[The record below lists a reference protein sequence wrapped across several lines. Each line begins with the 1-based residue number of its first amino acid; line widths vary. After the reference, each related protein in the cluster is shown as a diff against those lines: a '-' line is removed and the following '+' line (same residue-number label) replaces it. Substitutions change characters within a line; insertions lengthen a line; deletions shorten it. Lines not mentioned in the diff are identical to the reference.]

1 MVMTDLRKAA
11 VEALELL
18 EHLCKQVD
26 PEALGWEDVGKV
38 QALRNALS
46 KPDEGTWQFKIIGF
60 RNVTLPNGKD
70 ELQFS
75 IADADAPKGWS

>member
-1 MVMTDLRKAA
+1 MTDVRKAA
-11 VEALELL
+11 TEALELL
-18 EHLCKQVD
+18 EHLIQQAD
-26 PEALGWEDVGKV
+26 PETIGWDDAAKV
-38 QALRNALS
+38 QALRQALS

-60 RNVTLPNGKD
+60 RNVTLPNGRD